1 MMPFLPLRRLRLAI
15 IMACWLLP
23 ACATLPEPRQQAP
36 VASEQGAALLDEW
49 LLRGSRSQT
58 LQGVAKVRVQTPG
71 RTLNGTQ
78 VLLAESPSRLRAE
91 TLSPFGTPLLVMT
104 VNDTELAVLAVG
116 DNRFYRGRATPD
128 NLGRFTRL
136 PLRAADLVGILLYR
150 PPLVAY
156 RTLEAF
162 RLEDGGWLLTLDDGD
177 RRQELQFDR
186 ERRLTGVRYL
196 YGAELQL
203 RLGYGDF
210 EADPQR
216 PPRRIELELPLERI
230 QADLAF
236 RELETGRQ
244 PAPGLF
250 TLSPPEGA
258 MVTDLDDSSSP
269 SAREE
274 SR

>member
-1 MMPFLPLRRLRLAI
+1 MRLPLPLAI
-15 IMACWLLP
+15 FRLVLIMTCGLLP
-23 ACATLPEPRQQAP
+23 ACATLPEPRLHAP
-36 VASEQGAALLDEW
+36 VASEQGAALLEEW
-49 LLRGSRSQT
+49 LLRGGRSQT
-58 LQGVAKVRVQTPG
+58 LQGVAKVRVQTPE

-91 TLSPFGTPLLVMT
+91 TLSPFGTSLLVMT
-104 VNDTELAVLAVG
+104 VNDSELAVLAVG

-128 NLGRFTRL
+128 NLARFTRL
-136 PLRAADLVGILLYR
+136 PLRATDLVGILLYR

-156 RTLEAF
+156 RTLETF
-162 RLEDGGWLLTLDDGD
+162 RLDDGGWLLTLVDGD

-196 YGAELQL
+196 YGTELQL

-210 EADPQR
+210 ETDPQR

-230 QADLAF
+230 QAELAF

-244 PAPGLF
+244 TAPGLF
-250 TLSPPEGA
+250 ALSPPAGA
-258 MVTDLDDSSSP
+258 LVTDLDDASSP
-269 SAREE
+269 AAREE
-274 SR
+274 RQ